1 LKYMINNRYKIQANS
16 LAEYCHR
23 LYNRDLIGPTEGNLS
38 VRLNKKSILITPAGI
53 NKEAVTKSE
62 MVNISIEGQILAG
75 VHQPSSEYRL
85 HNEIYKQ
92 RPDIKAICHSHP
104 VYATSFAVAGKPL
117 DKVILPEI
125 VAAIGL
131 IPISDYGIP
140 GTADLAR
147 KVGKLAKDFNVVLIK
162 NHGVVTLG
170 ENLEE
175 AYNRMELTE
184 RYARILFSAMA
195 IGNVQQF
202 PSAMARKLPGHE
214 RVKKQISVIRAN
226 RGKE

>member
-1 LKYMINNRYKIQANS
+1 LINMNSDRYKIQANY

-23 LYNRDLIGPTEGNLS
+23 LYNRDLIGATEGNLS
-38 VRLNKKSILITPAGI
+38 VRLNENSILITPAGI

-85 HNEIYKQ
+85 HLEIYKQ
-92 RPDIKAICHSHP
+92 RPDINAICHAHP
-104 VYATSFAVAGKPL
+104 IYATSFAVAGKPL
-117 DKVILPEI
+117 DKVILPEM
-125 VAAIGL
+125 VDAIGL
-131 IPISDYGIP
+131 IPLSEYGIP

-147 KVGKLAKDFNVVLIK
+147 KVGKLAKDFDSILIK
-162 NHGVVTLG
+162 NHGAVTLG

-184 RYARILFSAMA
+184 RYARILYSAMTVGKA
-195 IGNVQQF
+195 Q
-202 PSAMARKLPGHE
+202 PLPPAMARELPGYK
-214 RVKKQISVIRAN
+214 RLKRQLGFIKAN
-226 RGKE
+226 RGK